1 MKAPKLLFLANLI
14 IFVTFMSPIGYIIW
28 RFFTFSRSL
37 SSFFESWDVIS
48 LFINTISLFIAVVLT
63 SVFIGLFVSIVLTR
77 IDIKWSTIWFTLC
90 ALPLVIPS
98 YIGALTYVSAFSP
111 KGLFVQLFNGLGL
124 TEIPGLDGFL
134 GSWIVLS
141 LFTYPYVQLICS
153 SALKNLDVT
162 VEEAARSLG
171 KSRLRVYTSA
181 VSYTHLTLPTI
192 CSV

>member
-141 LFTYPYVQLICS
+141 ASVYMRS
-153 SALKNLDVT
+153 ST
-162 VEEAARSLG
+162 SVEKANYIFWPTCWVVCDFRLWGRFINEVFNSN
-171 KSRLRVYTSA
+171 KS
-181 VSYTHLTLPTI
+181 HI
-192 CSV
+192 